1 MKSCSFNE
9 KFIRK
14 LSLVKV
20 RLILGEGNK
29 AFLEKESME
38 GWLDQCDKAQA
49 FLPELK

>member
-1 MKSCSFNE
+1 MKSYSFND

-29 AFLEKESME
+29 TLLEKESME
-38 GWLDQCDKAQA
+38 RQWDQCDKALA
-49 FLPELK
+49 FLPL